1 MKFLK
6 LFKRELGQEILL
18 WEKEGLL
25 TPETAD
31 KILMFENIERS
42 SLQVGTSLL
51 KLIAGFLVGLG
62 VILLLN
68 RNWNDIPE
76 FVRLIGLV
84 SVTLFVQ
91 YRGIKSKEE
100 NGEYSG
106 SLLTLGAILFGAT
119 VFLVGQMYHL
129 GLHFNLGFLLWAL
142 GVVPL
147 GYLSNILFVSI
158 IGAVSALVWMQN
170 QEIAW
175 AYPLL
180 ALPGFVHAI
189 KRDSII
195 LFLVSFVGAFLFGA
209 QVLDYFDTQTK
220 VKFLLS
226 LGLLP
231 LALSIGDSFKSSGIG
246 AFLKLWSLRGMLL
259 LLFIFSW
266 AEYWED
272 ALKGD
277 VYQYSILYSGLLLFG
292 VLSLILN
299 SSKWGKIISLG
310 SLSFLGI
317 IPFITSEYSILLF
330 ILTNLFIVFLSILFM
345 VRGIQNK
352 NSKLFTFG
360 AFYLISLALAR
371 FFSVDTD
378 YVVAGLV
385 FILVGVF
392 FLFFESWLKRRLVA

>member
-6 LFKRELGQEILL
+6 LFRRELGQEILL

-25 TPETAD
+25 SSESAD
-31 KILMFENIERS
+31 KILKFENIERS

-51 KLIAGFLVGLG
+51 RIIAGFLVGLG

-76 FVRLIGLV
+76 FIRLIGLV
-84 SVTLFVQ
+84 GVTLFVQ
-91 YRGIKSKEE
+91 YQGIKSKEE

-129 GLHFNLGFLLWAL
+129 GIHFNLGFLLWAL
-142 GVVPL
+142 GVIPL
-147 GYLSNILFVSI
+147 GYLSNTLFVSI
-158 IGAVSALVWMQN
+158 IGAVVALIWMQN

-180 ALPGFVHAI
+180 LVPGFAHAL

-195 LFLVSFVGAFLFGA
+195 LFLVSSVGAFVFGA

-220 VKFLLS
+220 VTVLLS

-231 LALSIGDSFKSSGIG
+231 LALSIGDSFKFSGIG
-246 AFLKLWSLRGMLL
+246 TFLKLWSLRGMLL

-266 AEYWED
+266 FDYWEN

-277 VYQYSILYSGLLLFG
+277 VYQYSILYSGLFGFG

-299 SSKWGKIISLG
+299 PSKWAKIISLG
-310 SLSFLGI
+310 SLLFLGV
-317 IPFITSEYSILLF
+317 IPFITWEYSILLF

-345 VRGIQNK
+345 VRGIQDK
-352 NSKLFTFG
+352 NSKLVSFG
-360 AFYLISLALAR
+360 AFYLIALALAR

-378 YVVAGLV
+378 YVVAGV
-385 FILVGVF
+385 IFVIVGVF
-392 FLFFESWLKRRLVA
+392 FLFFESWLKRRLAA